1 MNFSSQ
7 NASGWGQ
14 IVRDIRKVA
23 VLGAGTMGARLAAH
37 LSNASIPCLLLDIVP
52 KELTPDEQAKGL
64 ALDAPQVRN
73 RLSRAGLDAALKS
86 RPAAFFVP
94 ESARLITLGNFEDDL
109 GKLKDCDWII
119 EAVMEDLSVKR
130 SLLERVQAVRSPG
143 AIVSSNTSGISIS
156 AIGAGFSEEF
166 RRHFLGAH
174 FFNPPRYLH
183 LLEIIP
189 TQETLPEV
197 TEAISH
203 FGDIVLGK
211 GIVVAKDSPNFIAN
225 RIGIFTTLNVLRLMQ
240 EGGYTIEEID
250 ALTGPVPGMPKSAT
264 FRTLDIIGLDVFA
277 HVVKN
282 LRESLPQDEHR
293 DLFQLPG
300 FMGQMI
306 QRQLLGDKTGQ
317 GFYKKVKGKGED
329 GNEILTL
336 DLDTF
341 EYRAR
346 KRASFPS
353 FELARN
359 VESLRDRV
367 QMLFQAPDRAG
378 ELYRQLFSDTFH
390 YAAMRIPEIA
400 DDIVAIDNA
409 IKWGFGWE
417 MGLFEL
423 WDARGV
429 ERTLKDWDH
438 EKQAVPPLL
447 EKLRATNGMSFYV
460 MEGGATSYFDGR
472 SSSYRPLPERPGVIL
487 LPSLKARKKEL
498 KRNAGAS
505 LINLGDGVLCL
516 EFHSKM
522 NTIGGDTVQMVHAG
536 LKALGDG
543 FDAMVIGNQG
553 PNFCVGANLMLVL
566 TAIQEGD
573 WGEVHQAV
581 RAFQN
586 ANMALKYAPK
596 PVVAAP
602 FGMTLGGG
610 TEMCLHT
617 TRVRASAETYMGL
630 VEAGVG
636 LIPAGG
642 GTKEMLLRAL
652 DGVPADPD
660 ADPFT
665 YVKEVFL
672 NLGMAKVST
681 SAGEA
686 RRLRYLSAQDSISMN
701 RDRQLADA
709 KQVALDL
716 VRLGY
721 RPGQPRND
729 IQALGQSAFAKMKL
743 GLHLMRR
750 AEYIS
755 EYDVVVGTQLAKVLS
770 GGGEFTSPQRVS
782 EQYLLDLEREA
793 FLSLC
798 GQRKTLERI
807 QFTLKKGKPL
817 RN

>member
-1 MNFSSQ
+1 M
-7 NASGWGQ
+7 
-14 IVRDIRKVA
+14 RDIRKVA
-23 VLGAGTMGARLAAH
+23 VLGAGTMGARLAAQFA
-37 LSNASIPCLLLDIVP
+37 NASVPCLLLDIVP
-52 KELTPDEQAKGL
+52 KQLTADEQAKGL
-64 ALDAPQVRN
+64 CLDAPQVRN
-73 RLSRAGLDAALKS
+73 CLARAGMDAALKS

-94 ESARLITLGNFEDDL
+94 EAARLITPGNLEDNL
-109 GKLKDCDWII
+109 SKLKDCDWII
-119 EAVMEDLSVKR
+119 EAVMEDLAVKR
-130 SLLERVQAVRSPG
+130 TLLEKVQAHRSPG

-156 AIGAGFSEEF
+156 SLSAGFSEEF
-166 RRHFLGAH
+166 RQHFLGAH

-189 TQETLPEV
+189 LLETLPVVVE
-197 TEAISH
+197 TISH
-203 FGDIVLGK
+203 FGDKVLGK
-211 GIVVAKDSPNFIAN
+211 GIVVAKDTPNFIGN
-225 RIGIFTTLNVLRLMQ
+225 RIGIFVTLAVLRIMQ
-240 EGGYTIEEID
+240 EDGYSIEEVD
-250 ALTGPVPGMPKSAT
+250 TLTGPVLGMPKSAT
-264 FRTLDIIGLDVFA
+264 FRTLDIVGLDVLA

-282 LRESLPQDEHR
+282 LRESLPQDERR

-300 FMGQMI
+300 FVEQMLE
-306 QRQLLGDKTGQ
+306 RGLLGDKTGQ
-317 GFYKKVKGKGED
+317 GFYKKVKGKSADES
-329 GNEILTL
+329 EILTL
-336 DLDTF
+336 DLTTF

-346 KRASFPS
+346 QRADFPS
-353 FELARN
+353 LEMARN
-359 VESLRDRV
+359 VDDLRERV
-367 QMLFQAPDRAG
+367 KLLFQAPDRAG
-378 ELYRQLFSDTFH
+378 SFYRKLFSDAFH
-390 YAAMRIPEIA
+390 YAAMRVPEIA
-400 DDIVAIDNA
+400 DDIVSIDNA
-409 IKWGFGWE
+409 MKWGFGWE
-417 MGLFEL
+417 MGPFEL
-423 WDARGV
+423 WNAWGV
-429 ERTLKDWDH
+429 ERVVENWVQ
-438 EKQAVPPLL
+438 ENRPIPPLV
-447 EKLRATNGMSFYV
+447 EKLRAASGKSFYV
-460 MEGGATSYFDGR
+460 QEDGITTHFDAASGG
-472 SSSYRPLPERPGVIL
+472 YRPIPERPGVIL
-487 LPSLKARKKEL
+487 LPALKARKKEV

-505 LINLGDGVLCL
+505 LLDLGDGVLCL

-566 TAIQEGD
+566 AAIQEGD
-573 WGEVHQAV
+573 WDEVNLAV

-586 ANMALKYAPK
+586 ANMALKYSSK

-617 TRVRASAETYMGL
+617 ARVRAAAETYVGL

-652 DGVPADPD
+652 DRVPPDPD

-665 YVKEVFL
+665 YLKEIFL
-672 NLGMAKVST
+672 NIGMAKVST
-681 SAGEA
+681 CGEEA
-686 RRLRYLSAQDSISMN
+686 RRLHYLSPQDSISMN

-721 RPGQPRND
+721 RAGQPRQD
-729 IQALGQSAFAKMKL
+729 IRALGQSAFTKMKL

-750 AEYIS
+750 ADYIS
-755 EYDVVVGTQLAKVLS
+755 DYDVVVGTQLARVLS
-770 GGGEFTSPQRVS
+770 GGGGFTSPQLVS

-798 GQRKTLERI
+798 GQRKTVERI